1 MTESLQTNYKQVYL
15 LDGPRVD
22 FYWSQIEVVLGEIP
36 GFYDYYTSEWAYSEI
51 KKGHLLV
58 WALDD
63 GAIRGIVLSRIAVFP
78 KQKVFDILAIGGVG
92 TLQFFEEMTSTF
104 EKLAVAC
111 GCGSFS
117 AQVRPGMS
125 RKLKKHLAGVV
136 SHTITRPVSP
146 QRSH

>member
-1 MTESLQTNYKQVYL
+1 MTPGLEELKKVYL
-15 LDGPRVD
+15 LDDGRVD
-22 FYWSQIEVVLGEIP
+22 FYWAQIEVVLGEIP
-36 GFYDYYTSEWAYSEI
+36 GFYDYYTSEWAYQQI
-51 KKGHLLV
+51 KMGHLHV

-63 GAIRGIVLSRIAVFP
+63 GAIRGIVLSRIAVYP

-92 TLQFFEEMTSTF
+92 TLEFFAEMTTTF

-111 GCGSFS
+111 GCASFS
-117 AQVRPGMS
+117 AQVRPGIS

-136 SHTITRPVSP
+136 SHTITRPVLA